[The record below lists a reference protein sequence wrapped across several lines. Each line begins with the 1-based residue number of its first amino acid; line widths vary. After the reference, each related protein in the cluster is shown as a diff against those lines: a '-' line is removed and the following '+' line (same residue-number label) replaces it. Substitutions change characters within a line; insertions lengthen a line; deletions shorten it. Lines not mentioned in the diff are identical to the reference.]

1 MEPRTHCDARTVAQS
16 SAGEMSQVITERVP
30 ESRAR
35 TEWRAVVAR
44 YQGSDV
50 TRSIVQMATTLLPLS
65 AMLYVMY
72 QSLALPYWV
81 TLLLAVPTA
90 GLLVRTFIIMHDCAH
105 GSFFPSRTANEIVGW
120 FTGVLTL
127 TAFSAWRHSHA
138 LHHAS
143 SGDLD
148 RRGHGDVDTITVSEY
163 LALNRRQRF
172 KYRLFRNPAVLFGI
186 GPIFF
191 MIDNRIPKELSLKN
205 ADIRSTWTTNLA
217 IVVLSVAASFWIGW
231 RATFLVYFPAMYIAA
246 AAGIWLFYVQHQFED
261 AYWKDHEE
269 WDYATSAIRGSSYF
283 KLPAVLQWFT
293 GNIGLHHVH
302 HLGPRIPNYK
312 LERCHTENPLF
323 HDVTVLTLR
332 QSFAT
337 MRLTLWDEDRQRL
350 VGYSDVKALRKSPA

>member
-1 MEPRTHCDARTVAQS
+1 MTHIATEPVA
-16 SAGEMSQVITERVP
+16 
-30 ESRAR
+30 ESRAK

-50 TRSIVQMATTLLPLS
+50 SRSIMQMVTTLLPLA
-65 AMLYVMY
+65 AMLYVMSL
-72 QSLALPYWV
+72 SLALPYWI
-81 TLLLAVPTA
+81 TLLLALPTA

-105 GSFFPSRTANEIVGW
+105 GSFFPSRRANEIVG
-120 FTGVLTL
+120 FITGVFTL

-163 LALNRRQRF
+163 LALSRGARF
-172 KYRLFRNPAVLFGI
+172 KYRLFRNPFVLFGI

-191 MIDNRIPKELSLKN
+191 MIDNRIPRSLSLK
-205 ADIRSTWTTNLA
+205 DKEIRSIWWTNLA
-217 IVVLSVAASFWIGW
+217 IVLLTAASMAWVGW
-231 RATFLVYFPAMYIAA
+231 RAAVLVYVPAMYIAA

-261 AYWKDHEE
+261 AYWKDHGE

-323 HDVTVLTLR
+323 HQVTVLTLR
-332 QSFAT
+332 QSLAT
-337 MRLTLWDEDRQRL
+337 MRLALWDEESQRL
-350 VGYSDVKALRKSPA
+350 VGYSDIRGLSKSRA

>member
-1 MEPRTHCDARTVAQS
+1 MTHLAVEPS
-16 SAGEMSQVITERVP
+16 SQP
-30 ESRAR
+30 LPDNRAK

-50 TRSIVQMATTLLPLS
+50 ARSIVQMCTTLIPL
-65 AMLYVMY
+65 AGALYLMY
-72 QSLALPYWV
+72 RSLALPYWV
-81 TLLLAVPTA
+81 TLLLSLPAA

-105 GSFFPSRTANEIVGW
+105 GSFFPSRRANEIVG
-120 FTGVLTL
+120 FITGVLTL
-127 TAFSAWRHSHA
+127 TAFSSWRHSHA

-148 RRGHGDVDTITVSEY
+148 RRGHGDVDTITVTEY
-163 LALNRRQRF
+163 LALGRAARF
-172 KYRLFRNPAVLFGI
+172 KYRLFRNPFILFGI
-186 GPIFF
+186 GPIHF
-191 MIDNRIPKELSLKN
+191 MIDNRIPRGGTLK
-205 ADIRSTWTTNLA
+205 DQEIRSIWWTNLA
-217 IVVLSVAASFWIGW
+217 LAVAVAIAVAFVGW
-231 RATFLVYFPAMYIAA
+231 RAVMLTYFPAMYIAA

-261 AYWKDHEE
+261 AYWKDHGE

-312 LERCHTENPLF
+312 LERCHAENPLF
-323 HDVTVLTLR
+323 HEVTVLTLR

-337 MRLTLWDEDRQRL
+337 MRLALWDEDRQRL
-350 VGYSDVKALRKSPA
+350 VGYSDVPQLSKARG

>member
-1 MEPRTHCDARTVAQS
+1 MEAPPENRPRTD
-16 SAGEMSQVITERVP
+16 
-30 ESRAR
+30 
-35 TEWRAVVAR
+35 WRSIVAR

-50 TRSIVQMATTLLPLS
+50 GRSITQMFTTLVPL
-65 AMLYVMY
+65 AVVLYLMY
-72 QSLALPYWV
+72 QSLAFPYWT
-81 TLLLAVPTA
+81 TLLLALPAA

-105 GSFFPSRTANEIVGW
+105 GSFFPSRRANEIVGW
-120 FTGVLTL
+120 MTGVLTL

-163 LALNRRQRF
+163 LALSRRGRF
-172 KYRLFRNPAVLFGI
+172 KYRLFRNPFVLFGI

-191 MIDNRIPKELSLKN
+191 MIDNRVPRGLSLK
-205 ADIRSTWTTNLA
+205 DKEVRSVWSTNLA
-217 IVVLSVAASFWIGW
+217 LVVLSTVAIVWLGW
-231 RATFLVYFPAMYIAA
+231 RAVMLTYFPAMYIAA

-261 AYWKDHEE
+261 AYWKDHAE

-323 HDVTVLTLR
+323 HEVTVLTLR
-332 QSFAT
+332 QSLRT
-337 MRLTLWDEDRQRL
+337 MRLALWDEQQQRL
-350 VGYSDVKALRKSPA
+350 VGYSDVAALSRSRSSRV

>member
-1 MEPRTHCDARTVAQS
+1 MTHLAVEPS
-16 SAGEMSQVITERVP
+16 SPPRP
-30 ESRAR
+30 DNRAK

-50 TRSIVQMATTLLPLS
+50 TRSIVQMITTLVPL
-65 AMLYVMY
+65 AAILYVMY
-72 QSLALPYWV
+72 RSLALPYWV
-81 TLLLAVPTA
+81 TLLLALPAA

-105 GSFFPSRTANEIVGW
+105 GSFFPSRRANEIVG
-120 FTGVLTL
+120 FITGVLTL
-127 TAFSAWRHSHA
+127 TAFSSWRHSHA

-148 RRGHGDVDTITVSEY
+148 RRGHGDVDTITVTEY
-163 LALNRRQRF
+163 LALGRAARF
-172 KYRLFRNPAVLFGI
+172 KYRLFRNPFILFGI
-186 GPIFF
+186 GPIHF
-191 MIDNRIPKELSLKN
+191 MIDNRIPRGGTLK
-205 ADIRSTWTTNLA
+205 DQEIRSIWWTNLA
-217 IVVLSVAASFWIGW
+217 LAVAVAIAVAFVGW
-231 RATFLVYFPAMYIAA
+231 RAVMLTYFPAMYIAA

-261 AYWKDHEE
+261 AYWKDHGE

-312 LERCHTENPLF
+312 LERCHAENPLF
-323 HDVTVLTLR
+323 HEVTVLTLR

-337 MRLTLWDEDRQRL
+337 MRLALWDEDRQRL
-350 VGYSDVKALRKSPA
+350 VGYSDVPQLSKVRA